1 MDACRVVVIEDERD
15 IAQLVRDALN
25 EVGFSVKVAHDGI
38 DGLSVAL
45 EVETEMVVLDLMLP
59 GMDGLSVCRR
69 LRNSR
74 PELLILMLT
83 AKTSEFDRVL
93 GLELGADDYIAK
105 PFSLRE
111 LQARAKALVRRKQ
124 KILQDTVEDVRY
136 LEYGPLTIN
145 VQGQEVR
152 LHGKQIHV
160 TQREFDLLLHFVQ
173 HPGQIYSRQ
182 ELLDRIWGAGF
193 DGFDHTVNSHINR
206 LRAKIEQE
214 PAHPRMIQTVWGRG
228 YKFVPP
234 E

>member
-124 KILQDTVEDVRY
+124 KILQDTVEDIRY